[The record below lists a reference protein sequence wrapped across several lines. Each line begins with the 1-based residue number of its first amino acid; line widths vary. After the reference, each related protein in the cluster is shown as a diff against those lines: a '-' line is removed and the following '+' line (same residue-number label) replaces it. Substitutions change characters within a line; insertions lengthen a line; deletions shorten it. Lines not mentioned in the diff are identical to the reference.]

1 MNNASDVFPP
11 STPLNQNPAPRAGTD
26 SLGDPGL
33 RGGRRD
39 AVGAVTGATW
49 GSVLWLLE
57 NPYAMAHGRPAR
69 FERHVDSPP
78 LLAQF
83 EGWPEVWQ
91 AAAALGLCKP
101 GMQHHDMPLAVTSL
115 LLEHYSNEEMRR
127 LPLSA
132 VVVFLRRRRE
142 QGTRA
147 EPVGP
152 PVPNGDQGALGGAA
166 SVAGGERR
174 GAADAHVTTAEE
186 RVSRCLAADPSASV
200 EGVMEG
206 TGLTKQRVWRT
217 PAWQDHEEAALA
229 VYLSNHPHATAAEAA
244 AALHCSGSKIVDMRA
259 WESHHAQKEAAK
271 PPRRVK
277 ERPLS
282 RGILERRAD
291 AGAADPTAA
300 PEARD
305 EISRRLLEGAD
316 PDTRGRLNRLN
327 SIGWEALLH
336 HLVKLGCADLP
347 GYRAEEQRSILVEAA
362 LSWLES
368 REQEVR
374 HQTRKKG
381 GLPD

>member
-1 MNNASDVFPP
+1 MNNASDVFPT
-11 STPLNQNPAPRAGTD
+11 SMPLDSNPAPSAGAD
-26 SLGDPGL
+26 SPGESGL
-33 RGGRRD
+33 RGARRD
-39 AVGAVTGATW
+39 AGGPGAIW

-101 GMQHHDMPLAVTSL
+101 GMQHHDMLLAVTNL

-127 LPLSA
+127 LPLSD
-132 VVVFLRRRRE
+132 VVVFLRARSEKGIR
-142 QGTRA
+142 T
-147 EPVGP
+147 EPIGSP
-152 PVPNGDQGALGGAA
+152 ASKGDQGGTVGAANAAGDEPGGAEDR
-166 SVAGGERR
+166 S
-174 GAADAHVTTAEE
+174 GATAPE

-200 EGVMEG
+200 EGVMER
-206 TGLTKQRVWRT
+206 TGLTKQRVRRT

-229 VYLSNHPHATAAEAA
+229 VYLSDHPDATTAEAA
-244 AALHCSGSKIVDMRA
+244 AALHCSRSKIVDMRA
-259 WESHHAQKEAAK
+259 WESHHAQQQAAK
-271 PPRRVK
+271 PPPRVK

-282 RGILERRAD
+282 RGILECRAD
-291 AGAADPTAA
+291 DGAADPTAA
-300 PEARD
+300 PEAWD

-347 GYRAEEQRSILVEAA
+347 GYRAEEQRSILEEAA
-362 LSWLES
+362 LSWLDS
-368 REQEVR
+368 WEQELR

-381 GLPD
+381 GRPDC